1 MEFTKF
7 IKMLNENKKTY
18 ANTWFELIINSEYM
32 ETYKKLDKEVILE
45 RGEAVFTHLASWL
58 ESGASNDVAEK
69 YFEGVGK
76 ERFKEGFPLTEVIY
90 ALYMVKKVF
99 WCCIAWKKDVCEEK
113 ENKDCE
119 QCVEFLTILGN
130 YFDLGNFYMTRG
142 YFQKIFSELDN
153 SSISG
158 KEELKNFLKKG
169 VINLEDLDKE
179 EFIWRHV

>member
-1 MEFTKF
+1 M
-7 IKMLNENKKTY
+7 
-18 ANTWFELIINSEYM
+18 
-32 ETYKKLDKEVILE
+32 
-45 RGEAVFTHLASWL
+45 
-58 ESGASNDVAEK
+58 
-69 YFEGVGK
+69 
-76 ERFKEGFPLTEVIY
+76 
-90 ALYMVKKVF
+90 
-99 WCCIAWKKDVCEEK
+99 
-113 ENKDCE
+113 
-119 QCVEFLTILGN
+119 EFLTILGN